1 MMKEL
6 GHDIYHFL
14 AVPSLILLSPPR
26 SWVKSASSPFDE
38 VLF

>member
-6 GHDIYHFL
+6 GYDIYHYL
-14 AVPSLILLSPPR
+14 AVPSLILVSPPR
-26 SWVKSASSPFDE
+26 TWAKGASSPFYE